1 MACKPERTYIRQM
14 YRLLLVLG
22 FSAMLPV
29 NAQQARQ
36 PWSLTLEER
45 IALRTNPELARERVR
60 GAMRGQRSSNADG
73 HLSADRFDGKSHP
86 ELFLPHEVFRSLMTL
101 AFLGPARNGERFR
114 EGLMPEVTRLALPR
128 DFWERLR
135 SVSAVYLSDSWAE
148 ADLGASLRQ
157 QSGRARRDAERAL
170 SLKQL
175 EVCRS
180 RADAIAAAR
189 KEFGSEDFD
198 RFMYEVIAVKKFH
211 SEQRLPAPE
220 VLRWAESGCR

>member
-1 MACKPERTYIRQM
+1 M
-14 YRLLLVLG
+14 LVLLT

-29 NAQQARQ
+29 SAQQARQ
-36 PWSLTLEER
+36 PWTFTLEER

-60 GAMRGQRSSNADG
+60 GAVRGQPTSNADAQS
-73 HLSADRFDGKSHP
+73 SADRFDGKSHP

-114 EGLMPEVTRLALPR
+114 KGLTPEVVRLGLQQ

-135 SVSAVYLSDSWAE
+135 SVSAVYLSDSWSE
-148 ADLGASLRQ
+148 ADLGASLRE
-157 QSGRARRDAERAL
+157 QSGKARRDAERTL

-175 EVCRS
+175 DVCRS

-189 KEFGSEDFD
+189 KEFGSERFD
-198 RFMYEVIAVKKFH
+198 RFLYEVIAVNKFH
-211 SEQRLPAPE
+211 SEHRLPAPE
-220 VLRWAESGCR
+220 VLRWAEAGCR